1 MSLAND
7 VSEIGSV
14 PPPPSSS
21 LPFPSHADLRQF
33 QSPLRRRILLR
44 RRRSPHWEPDRGGDP
59 GGCEGELSRAVR
71 VCGRSE
77 FGGVWVVGGC
87 EEDAGEEE
95 GVSGGLGGG
104 GFREGFFFSS
114 TQERYKPRLSLK
126 LKCVNLQCSS
136 SPPQLNIDPTLRTHP
151 DKVTAIHHRLELRLG
166 GLKADPRDHPPRRAP
181 HALDQSSQKRTV
193 KGT

>member
-1 MSLAND
+1 MAACFMSLAND

-104 GFREGFFFSS
+104 GFREGFFFS
-114 TQERYKPRLSLK
+114 RDDRVK
-126 LKCVNLQCSS
+126 LVEVCCKTIV
-136 SPPQLNIDPTLRTHP
+136 LR
-151 DKVTAIHHRLELRLG
+151 VTIHAG
-166 GLKADPRDHPPRRAP
+166 
-181 HALDQSSQKRTV
+181 TV
-193 KGT
+193 